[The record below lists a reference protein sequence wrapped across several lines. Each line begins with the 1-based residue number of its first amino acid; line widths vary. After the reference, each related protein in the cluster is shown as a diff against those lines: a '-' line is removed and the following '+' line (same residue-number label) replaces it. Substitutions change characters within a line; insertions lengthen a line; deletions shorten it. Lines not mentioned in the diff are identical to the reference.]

1 VREDVL
7 YLHLHVL
14 LRRAVSGDIH
24 VSVVRRSIGH
34 VAKPQNR
41 ATVPPTAIA
50 KTRVAG
56 SSPGRLIA
64 DIRRPHWQSKS
75 PTGTILLEQIAL
87 ILVQYEGFGP

>member
-64 DIRRPHWQSKS
+64 DIRRPA
-75 PTGTILLEQIAL
+75 TGKAHLPPERFYLNKL
-87 ILVQYEGFGP
+87 H